1 MACELSLKH
10 GDKLLFPPVVDG
22 VQWEWERQGQPG
34 KLTFDVIKTETLEFE
49 EGDPCKFSI
58 DGKPVFYGFVFNKS
72 RSGSNP
78 KVIKVTVYDQI
89 YYLTKNKDT
98 YVYSNKTATEVV
110 KMIAEDFGLNL
121 GDLENTGYKI
131 PVRTEDSTTLIDIIL
146 NALDLTLKA
155 TSKMFV
161 LYDDAGKLTLS
172 NIADMRIGLVIDK
185 DTVADFDYKSSIS
198 DNTYNRV
205 KLVYEDSDKGE
216 RRVYLTQDGSNIN
229 KWGVLQYYEK
239 LNDEANAKAMA
250 DALLTLYNT
259 KTCNLKLKEAL
270 GDTRVRGGTMLVVIL
285 DLGDEMLSKFLIVE
299 QVKHTYK
306 DNQHTMELKM
316 RGGNFV
322 P

>member
-1 MACELSLKH
+1 M
-10 GDKLLFPPVVDG
+10 FPPVVDG

-34 KLTFDVIKTETLEFE
+34 KLTFEVVKTDALAFE
-49 EGDPCKFSI
+49 KGDPCRFSI
-58 DGKPVFYGFVFNKS
+58 DGKPVFYGFVFDKS

-89 YYLTKNKDT
+89 YYLIKNKDT
-98 YVYSNKTATEVV
+98 YVYSNKTATEVI

-121 GDLENTGYKI
+121 GNLENTGYKI
-131 PVRTEDSTTLIDIIL
+131 PSRTEDNTSLIDIIL

-172 NIADMRIGLVIDK
+172 NIANMRIGLVVDK
-185 DTVADFDYKSSIS
+185 DTIADYDYKTSIA
-198 DNTYNRV
+198 DNTYNRI
-205 KLVYEDSDKGE
+205 KLVYEDSDSGE
-216 RRVYLTQDGSNIN
+216 RRVYLTQDSSTIN
-229 KWGVLQYYEK
+229 QWGVLQYYEK

-250 DALLTLYNT
+250 EALLELYNT
-259 KTCNLKLKEAL
+259 ETCTLKLKDAL
-270 GDTRVRGGTMLVVIL
+270 GDARVRGGTMIIVML
-285 DLGDEMLSKFLIVE
+285 DLGDTVISNFLIVE

-306 DNQHTMELKM
+306 DNQHTMELKL
-316 RGGNFV
+316 RGGKFV

>member
-1 MACELSLKH
+1 MACELLIKH
-10 GDKLLFPPVVDG
+10 GDKLMLPPVVDG

-34 KLTFDVIKTETLEFE
+34 KLTFDVVKTDALEFDK
-49 EGDPCKFSI
+49 GDPCKLSV
-58 DGKPVFYGFVFNKS
+58 DGKPVFYGFVFDKS

-110 KMIAEDFGLNL
+110 KMIAEDFGLNI
-121 GDLENTGYKI
+121 GNLENTGYKI
-131 PVRTEDSTTLIDIIL
+131 PSRTEDSTALIDIIL

-161 LYDDAGKLTLS
+161 LYDDAGKLTLN
-172 NIADMRIGLVIDK
+172 NIANMRIGLVVDK
-185 DTVADFDYKSSIS
+185 DTIADYDYKTSIA
-198 DNTYNRV
+198 DNTYNRI
-205 KLVYEDSDKGE
+205 KLVYEDSDSGE
-216 RRVYLTQDGSNIN
+216 RRVYLTQDSSTIN
-229 KWGVLQYYEK
+229 QWGVLQYYEK

-250 DALLTLYNT
+250 DALLELYNT
-259 KTCNLKLKEAL
+259 ETCTLKLKDAL
-270 GDTRVRGGTMLVVIL
+270 GDTRVRGGTMIIVML
-285 DLGDEMLSKFLIVE
+285 DLGDTVLSNFLIVE

-306 DNQHTMELKM
+306 DNQHTMELKL
-316 RGGNFV
+316 RGGKFV